1 MVCLI
6 LKWYNHK
13 YMKILIAAD
22 LHWPTINGVAT
33 FSRNLAKGLSD
44 RGHEVLVIA
53 PSQTGKSYEEYD
65 GNYLIKRTRS
75 VPFPFYQNFR
85 ISPTP
90 QMEVRKIIREFQ
102 PDVIHIQ
109 MAMFLGLGAR
119 TYALKYNIP
128 LIATNHAM
136 PENLM
141 DNIRL
146 LAPISKPI
154 QYLMVEY
161 GARFH
166 SKVDYITLPTR
177 SAIDMFGEDRVSVP
191 VEPVSNGI
199 NLSKFQPTKPDDEI
213 YEKFNLPKDKDII
226 TYIGRL
232 DAEKHVP
239 VLIKAFTK
247 IIADNRHLLIVGD
260 GTDAEHLRNIVLSTG
275 IAGHVT
281 FTGRVSDDE
290 IVQLHKVGK
299 IFCVPS
305 PAELQCIALLEAMA
319 SGKPAVAVDAGAL
332 SELCQDGVNG
342 ILCEKDNVEEIA
354 DALETMLSDKKL
366 HAKYA
371 KASLAIAKTHDISH
385 TLTRFEEIYAQVIA
399 TKTPVLPQRLL

>member
-1 MVCLI
+1 
-6 LKWYNHK
+6 
-13 YMKILIAAD
+13 MKILIAAD

-65 GNYLIKRTRS
+65 GNYLIKRTMS
-75 VPFPFYQNFR
+75 VPFPFYQNFK
-85 ISPTP
+85 ISPTS

-109 MAMFLGLGAR
+109 MAMFLGLAVR

-128 LIATNHAM
+128 MVATNHAM

-146 LAPISKPI
+146 LAPISKPL
-154 QYLMVEY
+154 QYLLVEH
-161 GARFH
+161 GIRFH

-177 SAIDMFGEDRVSVP
+177 SAINMFGEDRVSVP
-191 VEPVSNGI
+191 IEPVSNGI
-199 NLSKFQPTKPDDEI
+199 DLSRFRPTKPGKEI
-213 YEKFNLPKDKDII
+213 YETFSLPKDKDII

-239 VLIKAFTK
+239 ILIKAFAK
-247 IIADNRHLLIVGD
+247 IMHEDRHLLIVGD
-260 GTDAEHLRNIVLSTG
+260 GTDAEHLRNVVFKMKLDDR
-275 IAGHVT
+275 VT

-290 IVQLHKVGK
+290 IVELHKVGTV
-299 IFCVPS
+299 FCVPS

-342 ILCEKDNVEEIA
+342 ILCEKDNVDEIA
-354 DALETMLSDKKL
+354 EALDTLLSDKKL
-366 HAKYA
+366 QKKYS
-371 KASLAIAKTHDISH
+371 KGSLEIAATHDIAH
-385 TLTRFEEIYAQVIA
+385 TLERFEEIYAQVIA
-399 TKTPVLPQRLL
+399 TKTPVLPQQLL

>member
-1 MVCLI
+1 
-6 LKWYNHK
+6 
-13 YMKILIAAD
+13 MKILIAAD

-44 RGHEVLVIA
+44 RGHEVLVVA

-65 GNYLIKRTRS
+65 GNYLIKRTVS
-75 VPFPFYQNFR
+75 VPFPFYQNFK

-90 QMEVRKIIREFQ
+90 QMEVRKIIRDFQ

-109 MAMFLGLGAR
+109 MAMFLGLAAR

-128 LIATNHAM
+128 MVATNHAM

-146 LAPISKPI
+146 LAPISKPL
-154 QYLMVEY
+154 QYLLVEH
-161 GARFH
+161 GVRFH

-177 SAIDMFGEDRVSVP
+177 SAINMFGENRVSVP
-191 VEPVSNGI
+191 IEPVSNGI
-199 NLSKFQPTKPDDEI
+199 DLSKFQPTKPGKEI
-213 YEKFNLPKDKDII
+213 YDTFNLPKNKDII

-239 VLIKAFTK
+239 ILIKAFAE
-247 IIADNRHLLIVGD
+247 IMQDDRHLLIVGD
-260 GTDAEHLRNIVLSTG
+260 GTDAEHLKNIVFNMKL
-275 IAGHVT
+275 ADRVT

-290 IVQLHKVGK
+290 IVELHKVGTL
-299 IFCVPS
+299 FCVPS

-342 ILCEKDNVEEIA
+342 ILCEKDNVEQIA
-354 DALETMLSDKKL
+354 HAMNTILEDKKL
-366 HAKYA
+366 QKKYS
-371 KASLAIAKTHDISH
+371 KGSLAIAATHDITH
-385 TLTRFEEIYAQVIA
+385 TIDRFEEIYQQVIA

>member
-1 MVCLI
+1 
-6 LKWYNHK
+6 
-13 YMKILIAAD
+13 MKILIAAD

-65 GNYLIKRTRS
+65 GNYLIKRTLS
-75 VPFPFYQNFR
+75 VPFPFYQNFK
-85 ISPTP
+85 ISPTS
-90 QMEVRKIIREFQ
+90 QREVRKIIREFE

-109 MAMFLGLGAR
+109 MAMFLGLATR

-128 LIATNHAM
+128 LVATNHAM

-154 QYLMVEY
+154 QKLMVEY

-191 VEPVSNGI
+191 IEPVSNGI
-199 NLSKFQPTKPDDEI
+199 DLSKFQPTKPGNEI
-213 YEKFNLPKDKDII
+213 YQKFNLPKDKDII

-247 IIADNRHLLIVGD
+247 IMNDNRHLLIVGD

-275 IAGHVT
+275 IDDKVT
-281 FTGRVSDDE
+281 FTGRVSDEE
-290 IVQLHKVGK
+290 IVELHKVGTL
-299 IFCVPS
+299 FCVPS

-332 SELCQDGVNG
+332 SELCQDGING
-342 ILCEKDNVEEIA
+342 ILCTTDDVDGIA
-354 DALETMLSDKKL
+354 NAMDTILNDPELQKK
-366 HAKYA
+366 YGE
-371 KASLAIAKTHDISH
+371 ASLKIAGTHDITY
-385 TLTRFEEIYAQVIA
+385 TLERFEQIYEQVIE
-399 TKTPVLPQRLL
+399 TKTPVLPQQLL

>member
-1 MVCLI
+1 
-6 LKWYNHK
+6 
-13 YMKILIAAD
+13 MKILIAAD

-33 FSRNLAKGLSD
+33 FSRNLARGLSD
-44 RGHEVLVIA
+44 RGHEVLVVA
-53 PSQTGKSYEEYD
+53 PSQTGRGYEEYD

-75 VPFPFYQNFR
+75 VPFPFYQNFK

-90 QMEVRKIIREFQ
+90 QMEMRKIIREFE

-109 MAMFLGLGAR
+109 MALFLGVAAR

-128 LIATNHAM
+128 LVATNHAM

-154 QYLMVEY
+154 QYLMIEY

-166 SKVDYITLPTR
+166 AKADYITLPTK

-191 VEPVSNGI
+191 IEPVSNGI
-199 NLSKFQPTKPDDEI
+199 DLSKFQPTKASADI
-213 YEKFNLPKDKDII
+213 YRTFNLPRDKDII

-239 VLIKAFTK
+239 VLIKAFARIMNET
-247 IIADNRHLLIVGD
+247 RHLLIVGD
-260 GTDAEHLRNIVLSTG
+260 GTDAEHLRNIVLTMG
-275 IAGHVT
+275 IDDRVT

-290 IVQLHKVGK
+290 IIQLHKVGTL
-299 IFCVPS
+299 FCVPS

-332 SELCQDGVNG
+332 RELCQDGVNG
-342 ILCEKDNVEEIA
+342 ILCEKDDIDGIA
-354 DALETMLSDKKL
+354 DALDTILADKKL
-366 HAKYA
+366 QKKYS
-371 KASLAIAKTHDISH
+371 KGSMKIAATHDITC
-385 TLTRFEEIYAQVIA
+385 TLDRFEQIYEQVIS
-399 TKTPVLPQRLL
+399 TKTPVLPQQLL

>member
-1 MVCLI
+1 
-6 LKWYNHK
+6 
-13 YMKILIAAD
+13 MKILIAAD

-44 RGHEVLVIA
+44 RGHEVLVVA
-53 PSQTGKSYEEYD
+53 PSQTGRGYEEYD

-75 VPFPFYQNFR
+75 VPFPFYQNFK

-90 QMEVRKIIREFQ
+90 QMEMRKIIRDFQ

-109 MAMFLGLGAR
+109 MAMFLGMAAR

-128 LIATNHAM
+128 LVATNHAM

-166 SKVDYITLPTR
+166 AKADYITLPTR
-177 SAIDMFGEDRVSVP
+177 SAIDMFGEERIGNVP

-199 NLSKFQPTKPDDEI
+199 DLSKFQPTAPGDAI
-213 YEKFNLPKDKDII
+213 YETFGLPRDKQIVS
-226 TYIGRL
+226 YIGRL

-239 VLIKAFTK
+239 VLIRAFTK
-247 IIADNRHLLIVGD
+247 IMNEDRHLLIVGD

-275 IAGHVT
+275 IDDRVT
-281 FTGRVSDDE
+281 FTGRVSDEE
-290 IVQLHKVGK
+290 IVELHKVGTL
-299 IFCVPS
+299 FCVPS

-332 SELCQDGVNG
+332 SELCQDGING
-342 ILCEKDNVEEIA
+342 ILCEKDDADGIA
-354 DALETMLSDKKL
+354 AALDTILSSPALQKK
-366 HAKYA
+366 YS
-371 KASLAIAKTHDISH
+371 KASLDIAATHDIAH
-385 TLTRFEEIYAQVIA
+385 TLDRFEEIYRQVISI
-399 TKTPVLPQRLL
+399 KTPVLPQQLL

>member
-1 MVCLI
+1 
-6 LKWYNHK
+6 
-13 YMKILIAAD
+13 MKILIAAD

-65 GNYLIKRTRS
+65 GNYLIKRTMS
-75 VPFPFYQNFR
+75 VPFPFYQNFK
-85 ISPTP
+85 ISPTS
-90 QMEVRKIIREFQ
+90 QIEVRKIIREFQ

-109 MAMFLGLGAR
+109 MAMFLGLAVR
-119 TYALKYNIP
+119 TCALKYNIP
-128 LIATNHAM
+128 MVATNHAM

-146 LAPISKPI
+146 LAPISKPL
-154 QYLMVEY
+154 QYLLVEH
-161 GARFH
+161 GVRFH

-177 SAIDMFGEDRVSVP
+177 SAINMFGEDRVSVP
-191 VEPVSNGI
+191 IEPVSNGI
-199 NLSKFQPTKPDDEI
+199 DLSKFRPTKPSSEI
-213 YEKFNLPKDKDII
+213 YETFNLPKDKDII

-239 VLIKAFTK
+239 VLIKAFAS
-247 IIADNRHLLIVGD
+247 IMHDDRHLLIVGD
-260 GTDAEHLRNIVLSTG
+260 GTDAEHLRNIVFKMKLDDR
-275 IAGHVT
+275 VT

-290 IVQLHKVGK
+290 IIELHKVGTL
-299 IFCVPS
+299 FCVPS

-332 SELCQDGVNG
+332 SELCQTGVNG

-354 DALETMLSDKKL
+354 EAIDTILSDKKL
-366 HAKYA
+366 QKKYS
-371 KASLAIAKTHDISH
+371 KGSLEIAGTHDITH
-385 TLTRFEEIYAQVIA
+385 TLERFEEIYMQVIE

>member
-1 MVCLI
+1 
-6 LKWYNHK
+6 
-13 YMKILIAAD
+13 MKILIAAD

-44 RGHEVLVIA
+44 RGHEVLVVA

-65 GNYLIKRTRS
+65 GNYLIKRTVS
-75 VPFPFYQNFR
+75 VPFPFYQNFK

-90 QMEVRKIIREFQ
+90 QMEVRKIIRDFQ

-109 MAMFLGLGAR
+109 MAMFLGLAAR

-128 LIATNHAM
+128 MVATNHAM

-146 LAPISKPI
+146 LAPISKPL
-154 QYLMVEY
+154 QYLLVEH
-161 GARFH
+161 GVRFH

-177 SAIDMFGEDRVSVP
+177 SAINMFGENRVSVP
-191 VEPVSNGI
+191 IEPVSNGI
-199 NLSKFQPTKPDDEI
+199 DLSKFQPTKPGKEI
-213 YEKFNLPKDKDII
+213 YDTFNLPRNKDII

-239 VLIKAFTK
+239 ILIKAFAE
-247 IIADNRHLLIVGD
+247 IMQDDRHLLIVGD
-260 GTDAEHLRNIVLSTG
+260 GTDAEHLKNIVFNMKL
-275 IAGHVT
+275 ADRVT

-290 IVQLHKVGK
+290 IVELHKVGTL
-299 IFCVPS
+299 FCVPS

-342 ILCEKDNVEEIA
+342 ILCEKDNVEQIA
-354 DALETMLSDKKL
+354 HAMNTILEDKKL
-366 HAKYA
+366 QKKYS
-371 KASLAIAKTHDISH
+371 KGSLAIAATHDITH
-385 TLTRFEEIYAQVIA
+385 TIDRFEEIYQQVIA

>member
-1 MVCLI
+1 
-6 LKWYNHK
+6 
-13 YMKILIAAD
+13 MKILIAAD

-44 RGHEVLVIA
+44 RGHEVLVVA

-65 GNYLIKRTRS
+65 GNYLIKRTVS
-75 VPFPFYQNFR
+75 VPFPFYQNFK

-90 QMEVRKIIREFQ
+90 QVEVRKIIRDFQ

-109 MAMFLGLGAR
+109 MAMFLGLAAR

-128 LIATNHAM
+128 MVATNHAM

-146 LAPISKPI
+146 LAPISKPL
-154 QYLMVEY
+154 QYLLVEH
-161 GARFH
+161 GVRFH

-177 SAIDMFGEDRVSVP
+177 SAINMFGENRVSVP
-191 VEPVSNGI
+191 VEAVSNGI
-199 NLSKFQPTKPDDEI
+199 DLSKFQPTKPGKEI
-213 YEKFNLPKDKDII
+213 YDTFHLPKNKDII

-239 VLIKAFTK
+239 ILIKAFAK
-247 IIADNRHLLIVGD
+247 IMQNDRHLLIVGD
-260 GTDAEHLRNIVLSTG
+260 GTDAEHLKNIVFNMKLDDR
-275 IAGHVT
+275 VT

-290 IVQLHKVGK
+290 IIELHKVGTL
-299 IFCVPS
+299 FCVPS

-342 ILCEKDNVEEIA
+342 ILCEKDNVEQIA
-354 DALETMLSDKKL
+354 SAMQTILEDKKL
-366 HAKYA
+366 QKEYS
-371 KASLAIAKTHDISH
+371 KGGLAIAATHDITH
-385 TLTRFEEIYAQVIA
+385 TIDRFEEIYRQVIA

>member
-1 MVCLI
+1 
-6 LKWYNHK
+6 
-13 YMKILIAAD
+13 MKILIAAD

-65 GNYLIKRTRS
+65 GNYLIKRTIS
-75 VPFPFYQNFR
+75 VPFPFYQNFK
-85 ISPTP
+85 ISPAS
-90 QMEVRKIIREFQ
+90 QMEVRKIISDFQ

-109 MAMFLGLGAR
+109 MAMFLGLATR

-128 LIATNHAM
+128 LVATNHAM

-154 QYLMVEY
+154 QRLMVEY

-166 SKVDYITLPTR
+166 AKVDYITLPTR
-177 SAIDMFGEDRVSVP
+177 SAIDMFGEDRVAVP

-199 NLSKFQPTKPDDEI
+199 DLSKFQPTKAQEET
-213 YEKFNLPKDKDII
+213 YEKFNLPKDRQIV

-239 VLIKAFTK
+239 VLIKAFAN
-247 IIADNRHLLIVGD
+247 IMNDDRHLLIVGD
-260 GTDAEHLRNIVLSTG
+260 GTDAEHLRNIVLTMG
-275 IAGHVT
+275 ISDRVT
-281 FTGRVSDDE
+281 FTGRVSDDDIIE
-290 IVQLHKVGK
+290 LHKVGTL
-299 IFCVPS
+299 FCVPS

-342 ILCEKDNVEEIA
+342 ILCEKDDVDGIA
-354 DALETMLSDKKL
+354 EALDTLLSDEKL
-366 HAKYA
+366 LATYG
-371 KASLAIAKTHDISH
+371 KASLEIAKTHDIEY
-385 TLTRFEEIYAQVIA
+385 TLTRFEEIYEQVIA
-399 TKTPVLPQRLL
+399 LKTPVLPQQLL

>member
-1 MVCLI
+1 
-6 LKWYNHK
+6 
-13 YMKILIAAD
+13 MKILIAAD

-44 RGHEVLVIA
+44 RGHEVLVVA
-53 PSQTGKSYEEYD
+53 PSQTGRGYEEYD

-75 VPFPFYQNFR
+75 VSFPFYQNFK

-90 QMEVRKIIREFQ
+90 QIEVRKIIREFQ

-109 MAMFLGLGAR
+109 MAMFLGLAAR

-128 LIATNHAM
+128 LVATNHAM

-166 SKVDYITLPTR
+166 AKADYITLPTK
-177 SAIDMFGEDRVSVP
+177 SAIDMFGEERVGSVP

-199 NLSKFQPTKPDDEI
+199 DLSKFQPGQPSADI
-213 YEKFNLPKDKDII
+213 YHKFGLPKNKDII

-239 VLIKAFTK
+239 VLIDAFRQIMNSK
-247 IIADNRHLLIVGD
+247 RHLLIVGD

-275 IAGHVT
+275 IADSVT
-281 FTGRVSDDE
+281 FTGRVSDEE
-290 IVQLHKVGK
+290 IIELHKVGML
-299 IFCVPS
+299 FCVPS

-332 SELCQDGVNG
+332 GELCQTGVNG
-342 ILCEKDNVEEIA
+342 ILCEKDDAKAIA
-354 DALETMLSDKKL
+354 HALETILNSKAL
-366 HAKYA
+366 QQQYG
-371 KASLAIAKTHDISH
+371 KASLEIAATHDIVH
-385 TLTRFEEIYAQVIA
+385 TLDRFEEIYEQVV
-399 TKTPVLPQRLL
+399 TLKTPVLPQQLL